1 MQYRRLGK
9 SSLVVSAL
17 GLGWMGMSEFYCPAG
32 EQKSP

>member
-17 GLGWMGMSEFYCPAG
+17 GFGCMCMSEFFGAAG
-32 EQKSP
+32 ERKSL